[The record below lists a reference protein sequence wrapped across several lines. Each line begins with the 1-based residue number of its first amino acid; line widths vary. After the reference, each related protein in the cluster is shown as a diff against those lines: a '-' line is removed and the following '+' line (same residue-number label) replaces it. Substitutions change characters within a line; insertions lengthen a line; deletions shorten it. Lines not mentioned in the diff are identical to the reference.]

1 METETNRNKLI
12 AGAAIAA
19 LVLGGGGVM
28 LGRTLFAPSTT
39 AVAPELRTQKRS
51 PAEPFINAKPEVAP
65 YRATLPIIILSS
77 SLNLLL
83 DGG

>member
-19 LVLGGGGVM
+19 LVFGGGGVM

-39 AVAPELRTQKRS
+39 AVAE
-51 PAEPFINAKPEVAP
+51 AEHAEYK
-65 YRATLPIIILSS
+65 
-77 SLNLLL
+77 
-83 DGG
+83 

>member
-28 LGRTLFAPSTT
+28 LGRTVFAPSAAT
-39 AVAPELRTQKRS
+39 A
-51 PAEPFINAKPEVAP
+51 PAEEGEHGEEGK
-65 YRATLPIIILSS
+65 
-77 SLNLLL
+77 
-83 DGG
+83 